1 MPLKGSLRDFS
12 LPDLFQLIHFG
23 KKNGTLN
30 ITNGDA
36 KGYVCFR
43 NGNVFFATH
52 NWKRSP
58 LGERLVASGMVNEGQ
73 IDEALKAIGSV
84 RQRHPA
90 HEDSLLLERQLLQE
104 QERKR
109 ARGEGR

>member
-12 LPDLFQLIHFG
+12 LPDLFQLLHFG

-30 ITNGDA
+30 IINDEA

-52 NWKRSP
+52 NWKRLT
-58 LGERLVASGMVNEGQ
+58 LGQRLVEAGMVSEEQ
-73 IDEALKAIGSV
+73 IEEAL
-84 RQRHPA
+84 
-90 HEDSLLLERQLLQE
+90 DLQK
-104 QERKR
+104 QEFL
-109 ARGEGR
+109 